1 MSLSLDIP
9 KMTTN
14 STTTST
20 NLNKRSEAAAQT
32 KASEADYVPPKRFY
46 VALPPIALDYAY
58 FKDNVTTNSIL
69 RRWNLCLRASLAR
82 HRLCHYLAQDGVPPP
97 NSDRTSKAYKDWRND
112 CFDVIELILAS
123 VQGMV
128 LDMSNKGWYPLSEDP
143 RHHYL
148 KVFETFGLNGPED
161 L

>member
-1 MSLSLDIP
+1 MSLSLATNTSIASN
-9 KMTTN
+9 KM
-14 STTTST
+14 
-20 NLNKRSEAAAQT
+20 SEISSSSK
-32 KASEADYVPPKRFY
+32 KAEADYTPPKRFY
-46 VALPPIALDYAY
+46 VALPPIALDYAF
-58 FKDNVTTNSIL
+58 FKDNVITNNIL

-82 HRLCHYLAQDGVPPP
+82 HRLGHYLATDGVPRP
-97 NSDRTSKAYKDWRND
+97 NNDPSSKAYKDWRND
-112 CFDVIELILAS
+112 CFDIIELILAS

-148 KVFETFGLNGPED
+148 KVFETFGLNRPED